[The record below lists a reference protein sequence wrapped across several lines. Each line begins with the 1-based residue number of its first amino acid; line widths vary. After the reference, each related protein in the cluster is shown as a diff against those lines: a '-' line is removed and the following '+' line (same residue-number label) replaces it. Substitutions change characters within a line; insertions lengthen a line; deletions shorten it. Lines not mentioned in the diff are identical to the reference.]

1 MRTLIALAIAQVA
14 LYCVIAWQATYF
26 EYGTDLATRPLL
38 LALGLFG
45 LAFLLYLSS
54 LVAALRVSPSR
65 HFAAILFIASVA
77 YRVLLLPTP
86 PIQEI
91 DIYRYLWDGAVTA
104 HGLSPYRYAPAQVL
118 TNGVEADDEGELTPY
133 VELRERIAAQNE
145 TLRRIH
151 YPELTTIYPPV
162 SQIVFAFGDRLTPS
176 GASLRYRMVTLKAV
190 LLLFDLGTIVLLL
203 GLLKALS
210 WHPGWS
216 IAYAWCPLVVKE
228 FANTGH
234 LDTIAVFFTV
244 AAALSAI
251 RAIGHRN
258 LAKLSAW
265 DLSPAIL
272 LSLAVGAK
280 LYPLVL
286 IPVFFATIA
295 ANGGLRRAFV
305 FAVITCGLSLALVLP
320 MFTLGPATNTHD
332 GVRATRAPAI
342 KASAH
347 DDQQP
352 TSLLPPPAE
361 QATGEGLSTFL
372 TRWEMNDFL
381 FMITLENLRPDSARP
396 DAKSPWFVV
405 VPDAWRSAIVAPVAN
420 WLGRDTRTT
429 SFLMTRLLTTLVF
442 GVIAFGL
449 SWRAYR
455 LGSKEAFLEACFLT
469 LAWLWLLS
477 PTQNPWYWTWALPFV
492 PFVRSRVWFV
502 VSGLAMFYYLRFWL
516 QFNYSNTHIF
526 GTPYS
531 GGEFFDFVVVP
542 IEFLPWLMLLAI
554 TSIRQRTKLQP
565 EVPPEK

>member
-1 MRTLIALAIAQVA
+1 MRTLIALAIAQLA
-14 LYCVIAWQATYF
+14 LYGVIAWQASYF

-38 LALGLFG
+38 LVLGLFG
-45 LAFLLYLSS
+45 VAFLLYLFSI
-54 LVAALRVSPSR
+54 ATALRVSPTR
-65 HFAAILFIASVA
+65 YFASLLLVSSVA
-77 YRVLLLPTP
+77 FRVLLLPIP

-104 HGLSPYRYAPAQVL
+104 NGLSPFRFAPAQLL
-118 TNGVEADDEGELTPY
+118 THGANGDVAGDLTPY
-133 VELRERIAAQNE
+133 LVLRDRTASLNKALN
-145 TLRRIH
+145 RIH

-162 SQIVFAFGDRLTPS
+162 SQIVFAIGDRFTPS
-176 GASLRYRMVTLKAV
+176 SASLRYRMVTLKAV
-190 LLLFDLGTIVLLL
+190 LLLFDFGTIVLLL

-216 IAYAWCPLVVKE
+216 ITYAWCPLVVKE

-251 RAIGHRN
+251 RAFGHRTGTQ
-258 LAKLSAW
+258 LSAW

-272 LSLAVGAK
+272 LSLGVGAK

-286 IPVFFATIA
+286 LPVFFAMIA

-305 FAVITCGLSLALVLP
+305 FAVITCGLSLAQILP
-320 MFTLGPATNTHD
+320 MFTLGPATNTPD
-332 GVRATRAPAI
+332 GSVATHAPAI
-342 KASAH
+342 EASAH

-352 TSLLPPPAE
+352 ISLLPPPAE
-361 QATGEGLSTFL
+361 QTTGEGLSTFL
-372 TRWEMNDFL
+372 TRWEMNDLL

-405 VPDAWRSAIVAPVAN
+405 VPDAWRSAIVAQVAN

-429 SFLMTRLLTTLVF
+429 SFLMTRVLTTLVF
-442 GVIAFGL
+442 GVIAIGL
-449 SWRAYR
+449 SWRVYR
-455 LGSKEAFLEACFLT
+455 LGSKEAFLKACFLT

-502 VSGLAMFYYLRFWL
+502 VSGLTMAYYLRFWL
-516 QFNYSNTHIF
+516 QFHYPYTHVL

-531 GGEFFDFVVVP
+531 GAEFFDFVVVP
-542 IEFLPWLMLLAI
+542 VEFLPWLMLLAI

-565 EVPPEK
+565 VVPPEK